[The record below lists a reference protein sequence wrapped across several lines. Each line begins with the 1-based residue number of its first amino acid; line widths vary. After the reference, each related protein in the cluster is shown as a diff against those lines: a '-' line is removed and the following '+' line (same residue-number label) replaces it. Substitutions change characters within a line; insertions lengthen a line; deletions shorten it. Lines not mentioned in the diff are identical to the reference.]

1 MGGVTISA
9 DSGPC
14 LHFVLSLI
22 VKCVKSQ
29 DSRNLAMNG
38 FEKIGM
44 YIPYEMIKH
53 RQSISMVLAAS
64 VT

>member
-1 MGGVTISA
+1 MCTSKRVKGFEEGGVTISA

-14 LHFVLSLI
+14 LHFVLSRI

-38 FEKIGM
+38 F
-44 YIPYEMIKH
+44 
-53 RQSISMVLAAS
+53 
-64 VT
+64 